1 MEAKLTTAKIEKLEP
16 QDKQYF
22 VWDVRFT
29 GLGLRISPGGSKAF
43 IYQGRV
49 GGTGTPKRIT
59 LGKFP
64 VMSLQDAI
72 DKASEVSKQLASGI
86 DPSRTKADNLAKN
99 KAFARDQVRKQ
110 LTFGDLFTHYINTH
124 KSEWSKTYL
133 NDHYQAARPYLTD
146 KPYMAQPIGNIWEVS
161 LAELTPD
168 FVESWIRKENE
179 TRATT
184 MAKNF
189 RMFKACANWAEDTD
203 KYAELIPNK
212 TYNSRKV
219 NKSVQSVRAHKGSLQ
234 KQQLETWFSVVDQI
248 DDVQRAAL
256 ICMLMNGSRPGE
268 MLQLKWTDIDFE
280 WNTIKIVDK
289 VDQWERI
296 IPLTPYTKQTI
307 QALPRINDFVFGSK
321 VRQEGYIEITKKYR
335 TLLVESGL
343 PNLPPK
349 AMRKSFRT
357 LSEWV
362 DVPRGVVNQVMGHRP
377 SAIDEKHYVDRPID
391 LLRMW
396 HGRIEQFILKEAGIN
411 TDHLYD

>member
-22 VWDVRFT
+22 VWDTRFT

-49 GGTGTPKRIT
+49 GGAGLPKRIT
-59 LGKFP
+59 LGKHP
-64 VMSLQDAI
+64 IMSLQDAI
-72 DKASEVSKQLASGI
+72 DAASEISKQLAAGI
-86 DPSRTKADNLAKN
+86 DPSRTKAENQAKN
-99 KAFARDQVRKQ
+99 KAFAREQVRKQ
-110 LTFGDLFTHYINTH
+110 LTFGDLFTHYIKTH
-124 KSEWSKTYL
+124 EAEWSKSYKA
-133 NDHYQAARPYLTD
+133 DHYEAARPHLTD
-146 KPYMAQPIGNIWEVS
+146 KPYKAQPIGNIWEVS

-184 MAKNF
+184 MSKNF

-203 KYAELIPNK
+203 KYAGLIPHK

-219 NKSVQSVRAHKGSLQ
+219 NKSVQSVRAHKGALQ
-234 KQQLETWFSVVDQI
+234 KQQLKTWFDVVDQI

-268 MLQLKWTDIDFE
+268 MLQLKWSDIDFE
-280 WNTIKIVDK
+280 WDTIKIIDK
-289 VDQWERI
+289 VDQWERV
-296 IPLTPYTKQTI
+296 IPLTPFTKQTI
-307 QALPRINDFVFGSK
+307 QSLPRVNDFVFGSR

-335 TLLVESGL
+335 TLLIENGL

-362 DVPRGVVNQVMGHRP
+362 DVPRGVVNQIMGHRP

-396 HGRIEQFILKEAGIN
+396 HGKIEQFILKEAGII
-411 TDHLYD
+411 TDHFYD

>member
-1 MEAKLTTAKIEKLEP
+1 MEAKLTTAKIEKLAP
-16 QDKQYF
+16 GDKQYF
-22 VWDVRFT
+22 VWDTRFK

-49 GGTGTPKRIT
+49 GGAGTPKRIT

-72 DKASEVSKQLASGI
+72 DKASDVSKQLAAGI
-86 DPSRTKADNLAKN
+86 DPNRTKADNIAKN

-110 LTFGDLFTHYINTH
+110 LTFGDLFTRYIDVH

-133 NDHYQAARPYLTD
+133 NDHYAAARPYLTD
-146 KPYMAQPIGNIWEVS
+146 KPYMPQPIGNIWEVS

-168 FVESWIRKENE
+168 FVESWVRAENE

-203 KYAELIPNK
+203 KYAGLIPHK

-219 NKSVQSVRAHKGSLQ
+219 NKSVQSVRAHKGALQ
-234 KQQLETWFSVVDQI
+234 KQQLKTWFNVVDQI

-268 MLQLKWTDIDFE
+268 MLQLKWSDIDFE
-280 WNTIKIVDK
+280 WDTIKIIDK
-289 VDQWERI
+289 VDQWERV

-307 QALPRINDFVFGSK
+307 KSLPRVNEFVFGNK

-335 TLLVESGL
+335 TLLIENGL
-343 PNLPPK
+343 PSLPPK

-362 DVPRGVVNQVMGHRP
+362 DVPRGIVNQVMGHRP

>member
-1 MEAKLTTAKIEKLEP
+1 MEAKLTTAKIEKLAP
-16 QDKQYF
+16 GDKQYF
-22 VWDVRFT
+22 VWDTRFK

-49 GGTGTPKRIT
+49 GGAGTPKRIT

-64 VMSLQDAI
+64 IMSLQDAI
-72 DKASEVSKQLASGI
+72 DAASDVSKQLASGI

-133 NDHYQAARPYLTD
+133 NDHYAAARPYLTD
-146 KPYMAQPIGNIWEVS
+146 KPYMAQPIGNIWNVS

-168 FVESWIRKENE
+168 FVETWVRAENE

-203 KYAELIPNK
+203 KYAGLIPHK

-219 NKSVQSVRAHKGSLQ
+219 NKSVQSVRAHKGALQ
-234 KQQLETWFSVVDQI
+234 KQQLKTWFNVVDQI

-280 WNTIKIVDK
+280 WDTIKIIDK
-289 VDQWERI
+289 VDQWERV

-307 QALPRINDFVFGSK
+307 KSLPRVNGFVFGSK

-335 TLLVESGL
+335 ALLIENGL
-343 PNLPPK
+343 PSLPPK

>member
-1 MEAKLTTAKIEKLEP
+1 MKIKLTTSKIDKLEP
-16 QDKQYF
+16 KDKQYF
-22 VWDVRFT
+22 VYDDKFS
-29 GLGLRISPGGSKAF
+29 GFGLRVSPGGTKSF
-43 IYQGRV
+43 FYQGRIGGV
-49 GGTGTPKRIT
+49 GEPKRVP
-59 LGKFP
+59 LGKYP
-64 VMSLQDAI
+64 MVSLQDAI
-72 DKASEVSKQLASGI
+72 TAASDASKNMASGI
-86 DPSRTKADNLAKN
+86 DPTRTKSDNLAKN
-99 KAFARDQVRKQ
+99 KAFARDQVRKK

-124 KSEWSKTYL
+124 KSEWSDNYKF
-133 NDHYQAARPYLTD
+133 DHYVAARPHLTD
-146 KPYMAQPIGNIWEVS
+146 KPYSAQPIGNIWEVS
-161 LAELTPD
+161 LADLTPD
-168 FVESWIRKENE
+168 FVEIWIRKENE

-203 KYAELIPNK
+203 KYAGLIPNK

-219 NKSVQSVRAHKGSLQ
+219 NKSVQNVRAHKGSLQ
-234 KQQLETWFSVVDQI
+234 KQQLETWFSVVNQI

-307 QALPRINDFVFGSK
+307 QALPRVNEFVFGSK
-321 VRQEGYIEITKKYR
+321 VRQEGYIDITKKYR

-343 PNLPPK
+343 PSLPPK

-396 HGRIEQFILKEAGIN
+396 HGRVEQFILKEAGIN

>member
-16 QDKQYF
+16 EDKQYF
-22 VWDVRFT
+22 VWDTRFT

-43 IYQGRV
+43 IYQGRI
-49 GGTGTPKRIT
+49 GGIGTPKRIT

-64 VMSLQDAI
+64 VMSLQDAT
-72 DKASEVSKQLASGI
+72 DAASEVSKQLASGI
-86 DPSRTKADNLAKN
+86 DPSRTKADNIAKN
-99 KAFARDQVRKQ
+99 KSFARDQVRKQ

-124 KSEWSKTYL
+124 KSEWSKSYL
-133 NDHYQAARPYLTD
+133 NDHYSAARPYLTD
-146 KPYMAQPIGNIWEVS
+146 KPYSAQPIGNIWEVS
-161 LAELTPD
+161 LAGLTPD
-168 FVESWIRKENE
+168 FVESWIRRENE

-203 KYAELIPNK
+203 KYAELIPHK

-219 NKSVQSVRAHKGSLQ
+219 NKSVQSVRAHKGALQ
-234 KQQLETWFSVVDQI
+234 KQQLATWFSVVDQI

-296 IPLTPYTKQTI
+296 IPLTPYTKKTI
-307 QALPRINDFVFGSK
+307 QNLPRGNEFVFGSK
-321 VRQEGYIEITKKYR
+321 VKQEGYIEITKKYR